1 MLALAATTLV
11 VCAPGYPGN
20 TAEAQPAM
28 DALAR
33 SLARAAHLPE
43 GSLAALY
50 EETEPGC
57 ARRLAQQESPLLLAT
72 LPFSLVHE
80 QELRLVA
87 RLSAMP
93 QGSETLERW
102 TLVTGKDHPP
112 SIEGYTVEST
122 AGYSKRFVRA
132 MAPKLPGKVEIQQ
145 TSAVLSALKRAANGE
160 KLAVLLDGS
169 QAAAMAKLPFAGSLA
184 VLQTSPPIPVALVA
198 TVRQR
203 IDDERWKT
211 LEAAFLRLA
220 HDRAARDA
228 VDGVR
233 IAGLPLLADQGPA
246 AAPAGH
252 PRAPW
257 GGT

>member
-57 ARRLAQQESPLLLAT
+57 ARRLAQQESSLLLAT
-72 LPFSLVHE
+72 LPFYLVHE

-102 TLVTGKDHPP
+102 TLVTGEEHPP
-112 SIEGYTVEST
+112 WLDGYTVESS
-122 AGYSKRFVRA
+122 AGGSKRFVRA
-132 MAPKLPGKVEIQQ
+132 RAPKLPGRGEVEQS
-145 TSAVLSALKRAANGE
+145 SAV
-160 KLAVLLDGS
+160 
-169 QAAAMAKLPFAGSLA
+169 FC
-184 VLQTSPPIPVALVA
+184 
-198 TVRQR
+198 
-203 IDDERWKT
+203 
-211 LEAAFLRLA
+211 
-220 HDRAARDA
+220 
-228 VDGVR
+228 
-233 IAGLPLLADQGPA
+233 
-246 AAPAGH
+246 
-252 PRAPW
+252 
-257 GGT
+257 